1 MIMDDLDIISTNIR
15 WQDIV
20 DIVLISYI
28 LFRLYI
34 VFRGT
39 NVFRVLIGIVILWFF
54 QKIAFSL
61 GLIVTSWSIQGFTAV
76 AAIIIIVIFRNEI
89 RSVLQATNFAALL
102 WGFPKAGIDTPVDTI
117 VDSVFEM
124 AKRGDGALI
133 VIPGKEDI
141 NETVHSGMQ
150 WDGLVSKEMIT
161 SIFWHENPVHDGAAI
176 VQGNRV
182 VQVGAILP
190 LSRRKDLP
198 SYYGTRHRAAAGLAE
213 TTDALVVAVSEERN
227 DIMAAK
233 DAQIHRIK
241 RKVDLTELLND
252 HLGIHPEQPQYKK
265 KEKMEFAMA
274 AIISLFFIAGI
285 WFSFTR
291 GSDTFITREA
301 SLEFSNRAP
310 GMEILDTSE
319 KSVLLDLSGSE
330 TLLNNMGAGQIK
342 VTIDLSEGSIGQNT
356 FSITEKNLSLPPG
369 VVLRNVKP
377 SSVDVTLD
385 KLIKKSLP
393 IQVDWVGKL
402 SDELSIS
409 NVRIEPKEVL
419 VIGGSLI
426 LKDIFTIYTEPVPL
440 DTINKSSRM
449 TVKAVLSQPSLR
461 FDPSSKEVVII
472 EYTVVKK
479 DQASSND

>member
-1 MIMDDLDIISTNIR
+1 
-15 WQDIV
+15 
-20 DIVLISYI
+20 
-28 LFRLYI
+28 
-34 VFRGT
+34 
-39 NVFRVLIGIVILWFF
+39 
-54 QKIAFSL
+54 
-61 GLIVTSWSIQGFTAV
+61 
-76 AAIIIIVIFRNEI
+76 
-89 RSVLQATNFAALL
+89 
-102 WGFPKAGIDTPVDTI
+102 
-117 VDSVFEM
+117 
-124 AKRGDGALI
+124 
-133 VIPGKEDI
+133 
-141 NETVHSGMQ
+141 
-150 WDGLVSKEMIT
+150 
-161 SIFWHENPVHDGAAI
+161 
-176 VQGNRV
+176 
-182 VQVGAILP
+182 
-190 LSRRKDLP
+190 
-198 SYYGTRHRAAAGLAE
+198 
-213 TTDALVVAVSEERN
+213 LVVAVSEERN

>member
-1 MIMDDLDIISTNIR
+1 MDDLDIISTNIR

-76 AAIIIIVIFRNEI
+76 AALIIVVIFRNEI
-89 RSVLQATNFAALL
+89 RSVLQAKNFGALL
-102 WGFPKAGIDTPVDTI
+102 WGFPHKGTEAPVDAI
-117 VDSVFEM
+117 VESAFDM
-124 AKRGDGALI
+124 AKRGEGALI

-141 NETVHSGMQ
+141 YETVHSGMQ

-161 SIFWHENPVHDGAAI
+161 SIFWHDNPVHDGAAI
-176 VQGNRV
+176 VQGDRV

-190 LSRRKDLP
+190 LSRRKDFP

-213 TTDALVVAVSEERN
+213 STDALVVAISEERK
-227 DIMAAK
+227 DIVAAK
-233 DAQIHRIK
+233 GGQIHRIN
-241 RKVDLTELLND
+241 RKGDLSELLNN

-265 KEKMEFAMA
+265 KEKMELATA
-274 AIISLFFIAGI
+274 AIISLLFIAGI

-291 GSDTFITREA
+291 GADTFITREA
-301 SLEFSNRAP
+301 SLEFSNRTP

-319 KSVLLDLSGSE
+319 KSVLLDLSGSG
-330 TLLNNMGAGQIK
+330 TLLNNIGAGQIR
-342 VTIDLSEGSIGQNT
+342 VTIDLSEGSIGQNI

-377 SSVDVTLD
+377 ASVEVTLD

-393 IQVDWVGKL
+393 VQVDWVGKL
-402 SDELSIS
+402 SEELSIS
-409 NVRIEPKEVL
+409 DVRIEPKEVL

-440 DTINKSSRM
+440 DTINKSGKM
-449 TVKAVLSQPSLR
+449 IVKAVLSQPSLR
-461 FDPSSKEVVII
+461 FDSSSKEVVTI
-472 EYTVVKK
+472 EYTVAKK
-479 DQASSND
+479 DHASSND